1 MTQFL
6 IVGILYQD
14 WSEGSMVVHPF
25 RLGVSAI
32 RRAQQRVHFKILK
45 GKHLLETA
53 LDWQAKRALNP
64 HIQTAQVAQEV
75 GVSTGR
81 VRQIMRFAGLHPEIQ
96 QAILKMQPKKAKE
109 RFPERLLRGW
119 ITLDENEQLSQF
131 RAYIE

>member
-6 IVGILYQD
+6 IVGILSHD
-14 WSEGSMVVHPF
+14 WSEGAMVVYPF
-25 RLGVSAI
+25 RLGESVI
-32 RRAQQRVHFKILK
+32 CRAQQRLHFKILK

-53 LDWQAKRALNP
+53 LEWQAKKDANP

-109 RFPERLLRGW
+109 RFPERLLRRW
-119 ITLDENEQLSQF
+119 VTLDENEQLGQF
-131 RAYIE
+131 RAYIG